1 MSNSILISRLS
12 RYWDPFHRLFDK
24 ELNDLGPTF
33 FENTDLATSFVSE
46 DFRDTVYH
54 VRRIAYFVDQLRNKQ
69 PVTPI
74 EIDNHWERFTPC
86 EPILLD
92 GNHRLCAAI
101 LVGKRRID
109 CEYSGAVKTLRWLEG
124 RGRAD
129 KPPFG

>member
-1 MSNSILISRLS
+1 MPHSILISRLS
-12 RYWDPFHRLFDK
+12 RHWDPFYRLFDK
-24 ELNDLGPTF
+24 TLSDLGAMI
-33 FENTDLATSFVSE
+33 FEGVDPATSFVPE
-46 DFRDTVYH
+46 DFRDCSYH
-54 VRRIAYFVDQLRNKQ
+54 TGRIAYFVEQLRSGRS
-69 PVTPI
+69 VTPI

-124 RGRAD
+124 RGRANA
-129 KPPFG
+129 PPFS